1 MALWACMW
9 CVLVYFI
16 SNISKPPSFKTLR
29 LHMNKSKSLLL
40 PALPHLLRSTL
51 QSDCLGQRG
60 SLGTPQTTHWCPDSW
75 HSSSLVL
82 CETRV
87 GSHSMSV
94 THLPDWFYCFLKAYW
109 TWKQSLLY
117 RIKHKV
123 WKQFEA
129 CLLMKAFG
137 LFFLW
142 NQGFLQKE

>member
-1 MALWACMW
+1 MQFHSGLSRPPKKGGENHLMALWVCMW

-51 QSDCLGQRG
+51 QPDCLGQRG
-60 SLGTPQTTHWCPDSW
+60 SLGTPQTTHWCPDSR

-82 CETRV
+82 CKTRV

-94 THLPDWFYCFLKAYW
+94 THLPDWFYCFLKLIGHENKVCSIEVN
-109 TWKQSLLY
+109 TRSGNSL
-117 RIKHKV
+117 KP
-123 WKQFEA
+123 A
-129 CLLMKAFG
+129 C
-137 LFFLW
+137 
-142 NQGFLQKE
+142 